1 MLDEYLTVGG
11 SGRDM
16 VVIKRSKFIG
26 HAAPAAEE
34 SEALAF
40 IEKVR
45 EEHKQATHNVYA
57 YQIGEHNQL
66 QRFSDDGE
74 PSGTAGMP
82 VLEVIKQMDL
92 RNVVVVVTRYF
103 GGTLL
108 GAGGL
113 VRAYTE
119 GAKIGILAAG
129 IVKMVLHSRF
139 EINVDYTFAGKLQ
152 NVVMQSPWRLDGIEY
167 GAKVCFKVLAPPG
180 EENKVREV
188 FTELTGGQ
196 ADIKELGRE
205 YVAIPVDQAGR

>member
-1 MLDEYLTVGG
+1 MLEEYLTLGG
-11 SGRDM
+11 TGQDM

-26 HAAPAAEE
+26 AAAPAADEG
-34 SEALAF
+34 EALAF
-40 IEKVR
+40 IEKVKD
-45 EEHKQATHNVYA
+45 EHKQATHNVYA

-119 GAKIGILAAG
+119 GAKIGVLAAG
-129 IVKMVLHSRF
+129 VVKMVLHTRF
-139 EINVDYTFAGKLQ
+139 EISVDYTFSGKLQ
-152 NVVMQSPWRLDGIEY
+152 NVVMQSPWRLDDIEY
-167 GAKVCFKVLAPPG
+167 GAQVCFKVLAPPG
-180 EENKVREV
+180 EDLRVRET

-196 ADIKELGRE
+196 AVINELGTE
-205 YVAIPVDQAGR
+205 YLAIPVER

>member
-1 MLDEYLTVGG
+1 MPEEYLTLGG
-11 SGRDM
+11 TGIDT
-16 VVIKRSKFIG
+16 VVIRRSKFIG
-26 HAAPAAEE
+26 AAGPAED
-34 SEALAF
+34 EAQALGF
-40 IEKVR
+40 LEKVR

-57 YQIGEHNQL
+57 YQIGENNQL

-74 PSGTAGMP
+74 PGGTAGMP

-129 IVKMVLHSRF
+129 IVKMVLHSRLQ
-139 EINVDYTFAGKLQ
+139 ITVDYTYAGKLQ
-152 NVVMQSPWRLDGIEY
+152 NVVMQSPWCLADIEY
-167 GAKVCFKVLAPPG
+167 GAQVRFTVLAPLK
-180 EENKVREV
+180 EDLRVKEA
-188 FTELTGGQ
+188 FTEITSGQ
-196 ADIKELGRE
+196 AVIVELGQE
-205 YVAIPVDQAGR
+205 YVPLPVEA

>member
-1 MLDEYLTVGG
+1 MLEEYLTVGG
-11 SGRDM
+11 IGQDM

-26 HAAPAAEE
+26 AAAPAAEE
-34 SEALAF
+34 AEALAF

-45 EEHKQATHNVYA
+45 EEHRQATHNVYA
-57 YQIGEHNQL
+57 YQVGENNQL

-129 IVKMVLHSRF
+129 IVKMMLHTRF
-139 EINVDYTFAGKLQ
+139 EISVDYTFAGKLQ
-152 NVVMQSPWRLDGIEY
+152 NVVIQSPWRLDDIEY

-180 EENKVREV
+180 EETRVREV
-188 FTELTGGQ
+188 FTEVTGGQ
-196 ADIKELGRE
+196 AVIQELGRE
-205 YVAIPVDQAGR
+205 YVAIPVEKG

>member
-1 MLDEYLTVGG
+1 MLEEYLTLGG
-11 SGRDM
+11 TGQDM

-26 HAAPAAEE
+26 AAAPAADEG
-34 SEALAF
+34 EALAF
-40 IEKVR
+40 IEKVKD
-45 EEHKQATHNVYA
+45 EHKQATHNVYA
-57 YQIGEHNQL
+57 YLIGEHNQL

-108 GAGGL
+108 GAGGV

-119 GAKIGILAAG
+119 GAKIGVLAAG
-129 IVKMVLHSRF
+129 VVKMVLHTRF
-139 EINVDYTFAGKLQ
+139 EISVDYTFSGKLQ
-152 NVVMQSPWRLDGIEY
+152 NVVMQSPWRLEDIDF
-167 GAKVCFKVLAPPG
+167 GALACFKVLAPPG
-180 EENKVREV
+180 EDLRVRET

-196 ADIKELGRE
+196 AVIHELGTE
-205 YVAIPVDQAGR
+205 FLAIPVER

>member
-1 MLDEYLTVGG
+1 MLEEYLTVGG
-11 SGRDM
+11 IGQDM

-26 HAAPAAEE
+26 AAAPAAEE
-34 SEALAF
+34 AEALAF

-45 EEHKQATHNVYA
+45 EEHRQATHNVYA
-57 YQIGEHNQL
+57 YQVGENNQL

-129 IVKMVLHSRF
+129 IVKMMLHTRF
-139 EINVDYTFAGKLQ
+139 EISVDYTFAGKLQ
-152 NVVMQSPWRLDGIEY
+152 NVVIQSPWRLDDIEY
-167 GAKVCFKVLAPPG
+167 GAKVCFKVLATPG
-180 EENKVREV
+180 EETRVREV
-188 FTELTGGQ
+188 FTEVTGGQ
-196 ADIKELGRE
+196 AVIQELGRE
-205 YVAIPVDQAGR
+205 YVAIPVEKG

>member
-1 MLDEYLTVGG
+1 MLEEYLTLGG
-11 SGRDM
+11 TGQDM

-26 HAAPAAEE
+26 AAAPAADEG
-34 SEALAF
+34 EALAF
-40 IEKVR
+40 IEKVKD
-45 EEHKQATHNVYA
+45 EHKQATHNVYA

-113 VRAYTE
+113 GRAYTE
-119 GAKIGILAAG
+119 GAKIGVLAAG
-129 IVKMVLHSRF
+129 VVKMVLHTRF
-139 EINVDYTFAGKLQ
+139 EISVDYTFSGKLQ
-152 NVVMQSPWRLDGIEY
+152 NVVMQSPWRLDDIEY
-167 GAKVCFKVLAPPG
+167 GAQVCFKVLAPPG
-180 EENKVREV
+180 EDLRVRET

-196 ADIKELGRE
+196 AVINELGTE
-205 YVAIPVDQAGR
+205 YLAIPVER

>member
-1 MLDEYLTVGG
+1 MLEEYLTVGG
-11 SGRDM
+11 TGQDM

-26 HAAPAAEE
+26 TAAPASDEA
-34 SEALAF
+34 EALAF
-40 IEKVR
+40 IEKIKD
-45 EEHKQATHNVYA
+45 EHKQATHNVYA
-57 YQIGEHNQL
+57 YQIGENNQL

-129 IVKMVLHSRF
+129 IVKMVLHTRF
-139 EINVDYTFAGKLQ
+139 EISVDYTFSGKLQ
-152 NVVMQSPWRLDGIEY
+152 NVVMQSPWRLDDIEY
-167 GAKVCFKVLAPPG
+167 GAQVCFKVLAPPG
-180 EENKVREV
+180 EEHRVREV

-196 ADIKELGRE
+196 AVIQELGKE
-205 YVAIPVDQAGR
+205 YIAIPVEVG

>member
-1 MLDEYLTVGG
+1 MLEEYLTLGG
-11 SGRDM
+11 TGQDM

-26 HAAPAAEE
+26 AAAPAADEG
-34 SEALAF
+34 EALAF
-40 IEKVR
+40 IEKVKD
-45 EEHKQATHNVYA
+45 EHKQATHNVYA

-119 GAKIGILAAG
+119 GAKIGVLAAG
-129 IVKMVLHSRF
+129 VVKMVLHTRF
-139 EINVDYTFAGKLQ
+139 EISVDYTFSGKLQ
-152 NVVMQSPWRLDGIEY
+152 NVVMQSPWRLDYIEY
-167 GAKVCFKVLAPPG
+167 GAQVCFKVLAPPG
-180 EENKVREV
+180 EDLRVRET

-196 ADIKELGRE
+196 AVINELGTE
-205 YVAIPVDQAGR
+205 YLAIPVER

>member
-1 MLDEYLTVGG
+1 MLEEYLTLGG
-11 SGRDM
+11 TGQDM

-26 HAAPAAEE
+26 AAAPAADEG
-34 SEALAF
+34 EALAF
-40 IEKVR
+40 IEKVKD
-45 EEHKQATHNVYA
+45 EHKQATHNVYA

-119 GAKIGILAAG
+119 GAKIGVLAAG
-129 IVKMVLHSRF
+129 VVKMVLHTRF
-139 EINVDYTFAGKLQ
+139 EISVDYTFSGKLQ
-152 NVVMQSPWRLDGIEY
+152 NVVMQSPWRLDDIEY
-167 GAKVCFKVLAPPG
+167 GAQVCFKVLAPPG
-180 EENKVREV
+180 EDLRVRET

-196 ADIKELGRE
+196 AVINELGTE
-205 YVAIPVDQAGR
+205 YVAIPVER

>member
-1 MLDEYLTVGG
+1 MLEEYLTLGG
-11 SGRDM
+11 TGQDM
-16 VVIKRSKFIG
+16 MVIKRSKFIG
-26 HAAPAAEE
+26 AAAPAADEG
-34 SEALAF
+34 EALAF
-40 IEKVR
+40 IEKVKD
-45 EEHKQATHNVYA
+45 EHKQATHNVYA

-119 GAKIGILAAG
+119 GAKIGVLAAG
-129 IVKMVLHSRF
+129 VVKMVLHTRF
-139 EINVDYTFAGKLQ
+139 EISVDYTFSGKLQ
-152 NVVMQSPWRLDGIEY
+152 NVVMQSPWRLDDIEY
-167 GAKVCFKVLAPPG
+167 GAQVCFKVLAPPG
-180 EENKVREV
+180 EDLRVRET

-196 ADIKELGRE
+196 AVINELGTE
-205 YVAIPVDQAGR
+205 YLAIPVER